1 MTPADIS
8 VVLCAYTEQRWN
20 DLLAAVRSVCEQS
33 LAAREIIVAIDH
45 NPGLLA
51 RVRQSIPDVI
61 AVENTGGRGAGE
73 ARNCGV
79 NLARGSIVAFLDDD
93 AIAAP
98 GWIEHAASA
107 FDDPRVIGVGGTIE
121 PAWDTGPPRWMPAE
135 FYWTVGCTYAG
146 LPTAPAPV
154 RNLIATNMFVRRNAL
169 LALGGFR
176 PGFGKTGVR
185 SGTEETD
192 LCIRAS
198 QRWPES
204 IWLYDPTVAITHR
217 VPESRSRLSY
227 FISRCYDEG
236 VAKASIVGFLG
247 GQDGLASEREY
258 TARTLP
264 RGFLNGLRTTLLG
277 QDAAGIVRSF
287 SIALGFAATTT
298 GYLAGKAT
306 SGRGL
311 TSSGDPSR
319 PPSDP
324 SGRHPSDP
332 SGRPPSD
339 PSGRH
344 PGDPSGNPREGRGRD
359 QMHNT
364 GGRRGVLVVGSG
376 TRFISGVSHYTRYVA
391 LALAERT
398 PVSVILMRRLIPRVL
413 YPGRARVGDET
424 LTDEA
429 YPPDMRV
436 FDGVDWYWIPTM
448 LGALR
453 LLRRERPE
461 ALLLQWWTGAVLHSY
476 LLLALAARL
485 QGARIIIEIHE
496 IQDTGEAKMAP
507 ARSYVRRCGRWL
519 MSMADA
525 YVVHSEFDR
534 VALAK
539 SFEIAQR
546 PVRVVRHGPFSHYAV
561 ADSTPLREAPED
573 VCNILFF
580 GTIRPYKGLEDLVQA
595 FESLANDGERCWLTV
610 VGETWEDWTHPIELI
625 EASEHRD
632 RITLVNRYVSDAEAS
647 RWFAGADVVSLP
659 YRRSSASG
667 PLHMTMDAGLPVVVS
682 DVGGLGEATHGYD
695 GAVLVPAAD
704 PDSLREGLHKAIAL
718 RGRSFTDASSWGDNA
733 DAVLGLLEVLR
744 Q

>member
-1 MTPADIS
+1 M
-8 VVLCAYTEQRWN
+8 LCAYTEQRWN
-20 DLLAAVRSVCEQS
+20 DLLAAVRSVREQS

-45 NPGLLA
+45 NPELLA
-51 RVRQSIPDVI
+51 RVRESIPEVI
-61 AVENTGGRGAGE
+61 TVENTGGRGAGE

-79 NLARGSIVAFLDDD
+79 HLARGSIVAFLDDD

-98 GWIEHAASA
+98 GWIEHAATA

-121 PAWDTGPPRWMPAE
+121 PAWDAEPPRWMPAE

-154 RNLIATNMFVRRNAL
+154 RNLIATNMFVRREVL

-176 PGFGKTGVR
+176 AGFGKTGAR

-204 IWLYDPTVAITHR
+204 IWLHDPAVAISHR
-217 VPESRSRLSY
+217 VPASRSRLSY

-264 RGFLNGLRTTLLG
+264 RGFLDGLRATLLG
-277 QDAAGIVRSF
+277 RDPVGVARSL

-298 GYLAGKAT
+298 GYLSGKAT
-306 SGRGL
+306 LRRRR
-311 TSSGDPSR
+311 TPAGDP
-319 PPSDP
+319 
-324 SGRHPSDP
+324 
-332 SGRPPSD
+332 
-339 PSGRH
+339 
-344 PGDPSGNPREGRGRD
+344 PGDPSGNPYGVPSDDPPDNPSGDPSGGPRAGQARGA
-359 QMHNT
+359 

-398 PVSVILMRRLIPRVL
+398 PVSVILMRRLIPRAL

-453 LLRRERPE
+453 LLRRQRPE
-461 ALLLQWWTGAVLHSY
+461 ALLFQWWTGAVLHSY

-496 IQDTGEAKMAP
+496 IQDTGEARMAP

-519 MSMADA
+519 MGMADA

-539 SFEIAQR
+539 SFEIERR

-625 EASEHRD
+625 EASEHRN

-667 PLHMTMDAGLPVVVS
+667 PLHMTMDAGLPVVVT
-682 DVGGLGEATHGYD
+682 DVGGLGEATRGYD
-695 GAVLVPAAD
+695 GAVLVPVAD
-704 PDSLREGLHKAIAL
+704 PDSLREGLRKAIAL
-718 RGRSFTDASSWGDNA
+718 RGRRFADASSWEDNA
-733 DAVLGLLEVLR
+733 DAVLGLLEALG

>member
-1 MTPADIS
+1 MTPADVS

-20 DLLAAVRSVCEQS
+20 DLLAAVRSVREQS

-45 NPGLLA
+45 NPRLLA

-79 NLARGSIVAFLDDD
+79 HLARSSIVAFLDDD
-93 AIAAP
+93 AAAAP

-107 FDDPRVIGVGGTIE
+107 FEDPRVIGVGGTIE
-121 PAWDTGPPRWMPAE
+121 PAWDAQPPRWMPKE

-154 RNLIATNMFVRRNAL
+154 RNLIATNMFVRRDAL

-192 LCIRAS
+192 LCIRAN

-204 IWLYDPTVAITHR
+204 IWLYDPAVAITHR

-227 FISRCYDEG
+227 FVSRCYDEG

-277 QDAAGIVRSF
+277 HDTTGIARSF

-306 SGRGL
+306 LGRG
-311 TSSGDPSR
+311 TTQNAG
-319 PPSDP
+319 
-324 SGRHPSDP
+324 
-332 SGRPPSD
+332 
-339 PSGRH
+339 
-344 PGDPSGNPREGRGRD
+344 E
-359 QMHNT
+359 
-364 GGRRGVLVVGSG
+364 RRGVLVVGSG

-398 PVSVILMRRLIPRVL
+398 PVSVILMRRLIPRAL

-453 LLRRERPE
+453 LLRRQRPE

-507 ARSYVRRCGRWL
+507 ARSYVHRFGRWL

-539 SFEIAQR
+539 SFAIAQR
-546 PVRVVRHGPFSHYAV
+546 PVRVVRHGPFSHYGV

-595 FESLANDGERCWLTV
+595 FELLAHDGERCWLTV
-610 VGETWEDWTHPIELI
+610 VGETWEDWTRPIELI
-625 EASEHRD
+625 EASEHRG

-647 RWFAGADVVSLP
+647 RWFAGADVVALP

-667 PLHMTMDAGLPVVVS
+667 PLHMTMDAGLPVVVT
-682 DVGGLGEATHGYD
+682 DVGGLGEATRGYD

-704 PDSLREGLHKAIAL
+704 PDSLRGGLHEAIAL
-718 RGRSFTDASSWGDNA
+718 RGRRFTDASSWADNA
-733 DAVLGLLEVLR
+733 DAVLGLLEALR

>member
-20 DLLAAVRSVCEQS
+20 DLLAAVRSVREQS

-79 NLARGSIVAFLDDD
+79 NLARSSIVAFLDDD

-121 PAWDTGPPRWMPAE
+121 PAWDAQPPRWMPAE

-154 RNLIATNMFVRRNAL
+154 RNLIATNMFVRRDAL

-204 IWLYDPTVAITHR
+204 IWLYDPAVAIAHR

-227 FISRCYDEG
+227 FVSRCYDEG

-277 QDAAGIVRSF
+277 RDPAGVARSF

-298 GYLAGKAT
+298 GYLSGKAT
-306 SGRGL
+306 LRRRL
-311 TSSGDPSR
+311 TR
-319 PPSDP
+319 
-324 SGRHPSDP
+324 
-332 SGRPPSD
+332 
-339 PSGRH
+339 
-344 PGDPSGNPREGRGRD
+344 
-359 QMHNT
+359 NT
-364 GGRRGVLVVGSG
+364 GGRQGVLVVGSG

-398 PVSVILMRRLIPRVL
+398 PVSVILMRRLIPRAL

-453 LLRRERPE
+453 LLRRQRPE

-476 LLLALAARL
+476 LLLALAARMR
-485 QGARIIIEIHE
+485 GARIIIEIHE

-539 SFEIAQR
+539 SFAIAQR

-573 VCNILFF
+573 ACNILFF

-595 FESLANDGERCWLTV
+595 FESLVNDGERCWLTV

-682 DVGGLGEATHGYD
+682 DVGGLGEATRGYD

-718 RGRSFTDASSWGDNA
+718 RGRSFTDASSWADNA
-733 DAVLGLLEVLR
+733 DAVLGLLEALG